1 MFDISEKHTDKLLG
15 CLLSLIKSLLA
26 KGTGKVQHTTTAYA
40 RLLLTCVNLVLVYVH
55 ASMYVHVRGQL
66 QDTVLSLS
74 FCYMGSSD

>member
-26 KGTGKVQHTTTAYA
+26 KGTGKVQNTTTAYA
-40 RLLLTCVNLVLVYVH
+40 RLLLTYLVLVYVH

-74 FCYMGSSD
+74 FFYMGSSH